1 MPTIDYRIDG
11 VRVPGV
17 TTVIG
22 TSLGWNKGALMHW
35 AWSEGKEG
43 RHYRDTQQAA
53 ADAGTLAHAMVEAH
67 IQGVPLVPPPGTVDV
82 ETARLAYLSFD
93 AFREWFDQS
102 RIDLVETEM
111 HLVSAAHRFGG
122 TPDAVGRI

>member
-1 MPTIDYRIDG
+1 MPTIEYRANG

-35 AWSEGKEG
+35 AWTEGKEG

-53 ADAGTLAHAMVEAH
+53 ADAGTLAHALVEAH
-67 IQGVPLVPPPGTVDV
+67 IRGEPQAVPVPPTTDTDTV
-82 ETARLAYLSFD
+82 RLARLSFD
-93 AFREWFDQS
+93 AFREWFDHS
-102 RIDLVETEM
+102 RIE
-111 HLVSAAHRFGG
+111 
-122 TPDAVGRI
+122 